1 MDSINTWSGLPV
13 EGSVRMTEDRDKMEK
28 VHPWCGQPSDRGRL
42 KNRTA
47 CIRSILISSHV
58 VHSSLLRYFTTG
70 RGAEYYNIAVSM
82 FVCRSVCLVSDLKS
96 TVRYDRRS
104 NFNEQ
109 SEADTSQLNL
119 PHGTKLKKS
128 GKEKSKKR
136 ICSEVSVNCSG
147 NPWSQSG
154 RRNRVATLP
163 SFFVYAT
170 RGCCSIVFLQH

>member
-1 MDSINTWSGLPV
+1 MSASWSHHEEAREFPG
-13 EGSVRMTEDRDKMEK
+13 DRDNARNKGRFTQLRKTRHGLDGQYQHVVRTPRERVNQKDRGQRQMEK

-96 TVRYDRRS
+96 

-109 SEADTSQLNL
+109 SKADTSQLNL
-119 PHGTKLKKS
+119 PHGTKLKKV
-128 GKEKSKKR
+128 EKRKVK
-136 ICSEVSVNCSG
+136 NG
-147 NPWSQSG
+147 
-154 RRNRVATLP
+154 
-163 SFFVYAT
+163 FVQKY
-170 RGCCSIVFLQH
+170 R